1 MNERIK
7 ELAEQ
12 ATSIVESPPNR
23 EGWTSSYA
31 YFDKEKFAE
40 LIIKDCYVALFPA
53 LRDMI
58 SRGQAYDL
66 IKKHFGVEE

>member
-1 MNERIK
+1 MNERIR

-40 LIIKDCYVALFPA
+40 LIVRECANVAADHDA
-53 LRDMI
+53 LDIYEEIRE
-58 SRGQAYDL
+58 
-66 IKKHFGVEE
+66 HFGVEE